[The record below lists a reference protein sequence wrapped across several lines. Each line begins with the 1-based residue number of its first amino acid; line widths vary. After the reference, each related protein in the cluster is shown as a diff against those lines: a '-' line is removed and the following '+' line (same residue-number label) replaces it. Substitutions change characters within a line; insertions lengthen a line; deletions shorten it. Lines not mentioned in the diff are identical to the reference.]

1 VLWIGL
7 HLPRLS
13 LESFEAT
20 LPPVE
25 AGEPRPALA
34 LLAAHHIVSA
44 NDPAHALGVRPGL
57 KRATARALAPRLVL
71 GQADARR
78 DAQALASVAHA
89 ALAFTPAVS
98 LSPPQGVLMEVQASL
113 RCFGG
118 HDALRARL
126 MSVLQPLGHCIAWA
140 SAPTAQGARLLSQ
153 WQDGLHC
160 PGFPELH
167 QALAHVPVALLVSA
181 REHLPALQGMGLHA
195 MGELLRLPR
204 AGLARRFGEALLDEL
219 DCAWGRR
226 PAPRDAVVLP
236 ATFDSVIELF
246 ERADTADQLLH
257 GAGVL
262 LQRLVVWLSARQ
274 AFVRRFTLVMKH
286 EPRWRRDGQ
295 VPGTTRLDVALADPS
310 RDAAHLHALLGERLA
325 RLQLPAPTLAL
336 SLQAHD
342 IAHQPP
348 PNADLFPTPRSEHEG
363 LTRLVERLQAR
374 LGGGQVQRW
383 RKASDHR
390 PEKSFRCEAAEP
402 GAGGA
407 RGPTAARP
415 DRTADGQGPFPATAP
430 QAACHPPAARPFQ
443 GRHGAWPVW
452 LLPQAEALR
461 EHESQ
466 PLLEGRPLRL
476 LSGPERIESGWWDD
490 DGLAGRDYFI
500 AQTAEGALVWVYRTR
515 LLASSPGLGSGP
527 SDGWFLQGRFG

>member
-7 HLPRLS
+7 HLPQLS

-20 LPPVE
+20 LPPPG
-25 AGEPRPALA
+25 AGETRPPLA
-34 LLAAHHIVSA
+34 LLAAHHVVSA
-44 NDPAHALGVRPGL
+44 NGPATALGVKPGL

-71 GQADARR
+71 GQADAGR
-78 DAQALASVAHA
+78 DARALASVAHA

-98 LSPPQGVLMEVQASL
+98 LSPPHGVLMEVQASL

-118 HDALRARL
+118 HEALRERL
-126 MSVLQPLGHCIAWA
+126 MSALQPLGHRIAWA

-153 WQDGLHC
+153 WHDGLHC
-160 PGFPELH
+160 GGFPELH
-167 QALAHVPVALLVSA
+167 QALAGVPVALLVSA
-181 REHLPALQGMGLHA
+181 REHLAALQGMGLHSV
-195 MGELLRLPR
+195 GELLRLPR

-219 DCAWGRR
+219 DSAWGRR

-236 ATFDSVIELF
+236 AAFDSAIELF

-295 VPGTTRLDVALADPS
+295 VPDATRLDVALADPS
-310 RDAAHLHALLGERLA
+310 RDAVHLQALLGERLA

-342 IAHQPP
+342 IARQPP

-402 GAGGA
+402 GAGGG
-407 RGPTAARP
+407 RGGAVAVRP
-415 DRTADGQGPFPATAP
+415 DRTAAGGDPLPAAP
-430 QAACHPPAARPFQ
+430 QARHSPAARPSN
-443 GRHGAWPVW
+443 GRLGARPAW
-452 LLPQAEALR
+452 LLPEAQALS
-461 EHESQ
+461 EHGSQ
-466 PLLEGRPLRL
+466 PLLEGRPLQL

-490 DGLAGRDYFI
+490 DGLAERDYFI
-500 AQTAEGALVWVYRTR
+500 AQTAEGALVWLYRTR
-515 LLASSPGLGSGP
+515 LPVASPGLAVPVG
-527 SDGWFLQGRFG
+527 GWFLQGRFG